1 MANKNRIMANKNSK
15 NFKDSWDLKKQML
28 EAIKKNGGFVN
39 CHAHFDKSYYITRE
53 GLDKSNL
60 AMEAKWNLSDDIKKK
75 STEEEIARRIKTALD
90 MMISQGVKLTVT
102 FVDAYEAVGH
112 KAIDAALAVKKEY
125 KNKITMLIATQPLG
139 GLVDDKARALYEEI
153 TAKAD
158 IAGGLPSKDRP
169 NDEKSLDYLFEIAK
183 KLNKPVHI
191 HIDQENNPNER
202 DTEKLISAVRRH
214 GYQNRT
220 VAIHAVST
228 SAQPKEYR
236 KKIYKEMAELGIA
249 VVVCPSAMLSQ
260 QQFDEFSAPLHNSI
274 ANVPE
279 MLEAGVLV
287 SLGVDNIADFYL
299 PFVDGDMWTELRML
313 QETCRYHDFDQL
325 VKIASKNGAKIL
337 QYK

>member
-1 MANKNRIMANKNSK
+1 MHNP
-15 NFKDSWDLKKQML
+15 WDLKTQML
-28 EAIKKNGGFVN
+28 EAIKKRGGFVN
-39 CHAHFDKSYYITRE
+39 CHAHFDKAYYITKE
-53 GLDKSNL
+53 GLDKSMVD
-60 AMEAKWNLSDDIKKK
+60 MEAKWRMSDDIKRASSVEDIK
-75 STEEEIARRIKTALD
+75 ERIRRALD
-90 MMISQGVKLTVT
+90 VLIEQGCKTTCT
-102 FVDAYEAVGH
+102 FVDAYDAVGH

-125 KNKITMLIATQPLG
+125 KEKITMLIATQPLG

-202 DTEKLISAVRRH
+202 DTEKLIAAVKRH

-220 VAIHAVST
+220 VAVHAISV

-236 KKIYKEMAELGIA
+236 LKIYKELAKLGIA
-249 VVVCPSAMLSQ
+249 VAVCPSAALSMRQ
-260 QQFDEFSAPLHNSI
+260 LDQYTAPLHNSI

-279 MLEAGVLV
+279 ILEAGVLV
-287 SLGVDNIADFYL
+287 GLGIDNIADFYM

-313 QETCRYHDFDQL
+313 QEACRYYNFDDL
-325 VKIASKNGAKIL
+325 VKIASKNGEKIL